1 MGLFSRKSLT
11 PEEKDLV
18 RELYNRSQKNPNL
31 LSQEDVGIVNE
42 LYSRLDNED
51 PFRTALD
58 QSSSGRVSNQEALE
72 FVNKYGYE
80 KPTRKLYKQI
90 EGLGAEPEAPPVAA
104 PVEAPVETPR
114 RERPKSPEA
123 MNTPSSMN
131 ITDVNAVLET
141 EKKKQIIQQAIEEKN
156 TPENIQSE
164 FYNTYDINP
173 FERPEEAF
181 NLWFDIK
188 SQENPIELA
197 EYFENGTLDL
207 ENINESFTEALN
219 SGKLDKELGVIRPG
233 DELTEKPEFDKSL
246 FQPTPEGLETLKIKE
261 ELVTRVEAM
270 PEEKRLE
277 FQREYTAS
285 DAFLNIF
292 KEPWKY
298 LPAGGFLEIGNMTHM
313 YSLASK
319 LEKDLANKETDP
331 TDKSSELTKDELD
344 TLKEYYSNEEWK
356 SNATWPA
363 TLVEGF
369 AIIPAF
375 GIEVA
380 ISGFGI
386 ATLKRM
392 GKETV
397 KSQGKKYFSKKFRKK
412 VFQYKLQEKLATK
425 IVKGTAEV
433 VATGKIGSFISRDI
447 PVESLKLQ
455 MPGLIDFTGD
465 TPIIY
470 NGYGKEAAD
479 AQASLGSDIEFGGET
494 TGKYLSLIPGKLGKL
509 FKFLSKTKV
518 GTATR
523 NVYNKLPLPEKEA
536 VMSSA
541 VFKAFQKVN
550 PGASS
555 EDIVKLFN
563 RFGYH
568 GILEEMG
575 EERLQEA
582 ARGLVYELSQ
592 MTDED
597 TDSFLKNFDNPS
609 WEWKLPTLE
618 QLGTEVIIFGG
629 LGTGRKFISKA
640 KEVHKERKFKKK
652 APKIQKD
659 IEASEKIEEESK
671 EEYKTIEKKIE
682 DEGTKALS
690 KKKKRRLK
698 KLQSLDKLSD
708 KQQKELTNLENE
720 KRILGYA
727 SLDKEEQDKRTEI
740 VDNRI
745 KLNANKTLKQI
756 IIDSPEIA
764 DEVDLSDVNLDEE
777 IIKTRKEL
785 EDEYGPDFVTGE
797 GMDKDTEEFKVLGYT
812 VLANSK
818 LKLGLGKDSTFD
830 TVLEEYYGLVRRGGL
845 TEEQRET
852 YNEHYEKYKTD
863 ENYRIE
869 INEFINDMHEKMGL
883 KKPISD
889 TSQILSSD
897 KLFDKE
903 GTSYEYKSA
912 GEQKQDIADKV
923 YDYVGKMFN
932 KVFGRTDKSDEM
944 KDVYKKV
951 QKRKLK
957 ISSKRAQRQEERESK
972 KKVKAKPD
980 PKSTE
985 LPKNIKARKK
995 EAKKVKE
1002 KKKIFNF
1009 IKNRTKK
1016 VQAKKIEKLSPVAI
1030 REVKAK
1036 IERAPEV
1043 NIPDDQREP
1052 LEILRAVLGN
1062 EQFTELTGIPSGP
1075 IANLD
1080 KIDPKIIPALTKKFP
1095 EYMASLKKIDIIDL
1109 IPVEEQNKIINQ
1121 VAKVVGKKTIEPI
1134 RLKKLKPKKIPT
1146 KKKDISYQ
1154 LSVLDV
1160 SKKLANP
1167 KEVTE
1172 EDKVNVAVQQGLKEV
1187 ITAIEESDEGIIHE
1201 SLKWYGTRFE
1211 KTLDLAGEEVRLDTP
1226 EDDLFLT
1233 TVIGIQSQ
1241 GAEVQAQYNTAINS
1255 YNYYDENGTFDYR
1268 TSPNTGKP
1276 VVYSQNQKGKDVIVG
1291 GIQPGALLINHKK
1304 LESLIGKFGKEKAMN
1319 WLITK
1324 HTGKEIQE
1332 VLESVGLKRPA
1343 HIKVGGEYY
1352 GSRVFG
1358 RKIGNFISNLAG
1370 KSDVA
1375 TYDRWWVRTWN
1386 RWLGTPTRM
1395 QKGEEKVQESP
1406 RGNIEEDLM
1415 NEAIDNIAKTL
1426 TEATGYKFTPP
1437 AVQAVLWYYEK
1448 ELYIKNDARVP
1459 EGLDYLG
1466 AAESRA
1472 KEKGYATTPTSTK
1485 RDRRVTEQRIA
1496 KEKRDTT
1503 SLKEGI
1509 KKTGKKARQQAPQ
1522 VSYEL
1527 DKPKKV
1533 KIKKDKKKG
1542 IGKPGVSYQLRDARD
1557 EYGISHR
1564 PSKEGPPAHDLF
1576 KGAMVPDDV
1585 YDTPRYYIGSHP
1597 NVNPKTY
1604 KETVDAIRYLKSIK
1618 GNPEAEVTVYRA
1630 GPKRELNNG
1639 DWITLSKSYAEG
1651 HADSWNTFEGENY
1664 KLHEFKVKAKDVLWD
1679 MNSLEEWGY
1688 FPKEKAPK
1696 AKPKVSYQLTP
1707 IKALQSTKYGP
1718 KTILSTGEV
1727 FQQQKFQNFKEE
1739 VYGGLE
1745 GREFKSEDGTTVKVI
1760 KETPKMISYEIMDGP
1775 HSGVKAKAKKSV
1787 LGESLAIQTDFPY
1800 GQKHPRIGY
1809 TILTEES
1816 PEAPQVS
1823 YQLTPTQKEFFKDTK
1838 VVDSKGEPLR
1848 VYHATPK
1855 DFEAFEKGDIGFHFG
1870 TMLQAKDRK
1879 KRLEALS
1886 KHFAGYDAV
1895 GILEVYLNIKNPLRM
1910 KDVGQWNNA
1919 YGVYHHLLTHH
1930 TNQAPNFKDL
1940 PNPNNGPYDDR
1951 FKVLTDYL
1959 KSQGYDGIIYKNEH
1973 EGVVRKTNEF
1983 GSNVLDKTSM
1993 EDSYIAFDANQ
2004 IKRTDNLKPTKDPRI
2019 SYQLEPTGLKTL
2031 YHVTPTKNLSTIKR
2045 VGLIPFQDTLWKD
2058 NEGNRLGDGSVFA
2071 FESLEDAQD
2080 WKRKIETDPGLP
2092 FDDATILKIDNK
2104 DDRWNEDVAE
2114 LPSGKIVPMNIMGPD
2129 AGRWFKRNETV
2140 KPENISVVDEA
2151 KPSFQL
2157 APTKPEL
2164 FSPALRSI
2172 ENLQANSLKRQGL
2185 LKHFKRN
2192 NVPKSELDWLGVME
2206 WARENYKPH
2215 ESIPKQEL
2223 IDYIKANQSKLI
2235 VTKASDE
2242 GQVNEEAA
2250 MEAGWSKTLGGKYWF
2265 NENESWMYDP
2275 ADGKHTEI
2283 REDNTPLYPI
2293 PLHAPSK
2300 HEALTMVGG
2309 EDYTELL
2316 VRHPDGTFVE
2326 PHHWDIPGIIVS
2338 LRLTTRYDSKGNK
2351 ILFIEEIQSDWTS
2364 RAYKLYK
2371 NEVLIKAREL
2381 MSKDGYSGT
2390 QLGQPSKKYI
2400 KLAEK
2405 KVPKDFGYITRK
2417 RQAEYDK
2424 EIKEAKAEDRKLR
2437 KELLNYVREQT
2448 SAFDKVSLVEIER
2461 TIKEAFDYANASI
2474 IDSVTNRLE
2483 DKNIEEFIVYFRS
2496 EDAKGKIPS
2505 WDLNKTQAKRIMKL
2519 WAQISTPSAIVE
2531 AGPPKGFEDTPYKHT
2546 ADSMPWITLGVKNAI
2561 LHAVNN
2567 NFDKIAVAT
2576 PEQIEDMFDVSK
2588 KISEIQYAPIDPNA
2602 KRSDADYNRF
2612 NVRVIDKEGNI
2623 VPLAPFQTPKQLEE
2637 YIGKGIVDKMMAG
2650 EGGKQLEGERGA
2662 VTQFE
2667 GYDNI
2672 MVLSGLDLR
2681 TTAKFHQTVYN
2692 ATADAL
2698 YKQGRR
2704 LDHKL
2709 KAGTTDIELGNI
2721 SKDVALTKKH
2731 IPQDAKIKE
2740 TKRGGV
2746 KRGETKTTI
2755 IMPSKTGVVTRKSID
2770 LTDTLNDKV
2779 NKSGIPSFQLAPVG
2793 EPLDIYDD
2801 ISNKD
2806 LKKFGKGERRR
2817 NQLIKGYETALIP
2830 ISTLLKR
2837 INPKIY
2843 NMLLRYQF
2851 KVGTEQNKAKQFVVD
2866 MEKFVRK
2873 MPKQDQAIFKLA
2885 MLNSDGATILSLI
2898 EKYDNKQNDFLAS
2911 YKKIRETLDILRDRL
2926 IENGED
2932 VGYIEDYLPR
2942 KVLSHDKLIEYMY
2955 GNRNAKAVIEKQ
2967 IEAKEKDLERPLTQS
2982 EKAEL
2987 INQLIRGYSYLK
2999 SKPSYLKGRKFDKI
3013 TADMIEFYEEPF
3025 IQLLNHMDRAI
3036 ERIEQR
3042 TFLGFGENTD
3052 ESIGEFV
3059 AGLMEQG
3066 INLTQEQQED
3076 VFRIIKS
3083 YFDFKPTESYLSGI
3097 KTGAYGLLLGRF
3109 TNTITQVQDMVY
3121 SIYENGLGQHRTI
3134 ENAVRYIFRL
3144 QRAKRKQLGIEAIGQ
3159 EFKIDT
3165 KSKFNK
3171 LMDNST
3177 NIILTVSGFKAMD
3190 GFGKS
3195 VLINSSIQKYKRK
3208 AQKNRLTKKDK
3219 AYLKSLFGKDY
3230 NDAIKDLKKKT
3241 SPSEY
3246 TDAELYIG
3254 YATIL
3259 KYQPIGRTEV
3269 PLGYLENPN
3278 VGRMF
3283 YMLKTFAIKQLNV
3296 LRDDGLDIITGKQK
3310 GNKVKAT
3317 RDMIYLTF
3325 LIIMAGA
3332 GGDELKDWIKQ
3343 RKSTLED
3350 KVIDNFLKLLLIN
3363 KYFTDKIRRET
3374 AYKGAFK
3381 SILENGIDAV
3391 LSFPPITVAA
3401 ELTDA
3406 MWVAIMKEEEDKK
3419 KSKGTRYIPW
3429 IGDVLYYRR
3438 DVEQLIEKEIPALSG
3453 IGGRGRD
3460 DYVKRSL
3467 NAIYKMAK
3475 DRQLTED
3482 ELRIY
3487 KELIN
3492 DAKKYPQTKTVKG
3505 KSKRAIDVDKH
3516 RKMYKSESKKFKRV
3530 SPRDFIKKH
3539 PFISTELPTIKKALK

>member
-1 MGLFSRKSLT
+1 MSLFNRKPLT
-11 PEEKDLV
+11 PDEKDLV
-18 RELYNRSQKNPNL
+18 RELYSRSQKNPNL
-31 LSQEDVGIVNE
+31 LSQDDAAIVNE
-42 LYSRLDNED
+42 LYRRLDAED
-51 PFRTALD
+51 PVRTALD
-58 QSSSGRVSNQEALE
+58 KSMSGEISDRKALE
-72 FVNKYGYE
+72 YANKYGYD
-80 KPTRKLYKQI
+80 KPTRKLYKKI
-90 EGLGAEPEAPPVAA
+90 KGLGTEPE
-104 PVEAPVETPR
+104 VETPR

-123 MNTPSSMN
+123 MNTPSNMS
-131 ITDVNAVLET
+131 VEKVLQED
-141 EKKKQIIQQAIEEKN
+141 KVKQDIQKEIDEAKERKRTQYTQIFGVDPNKDKVTAFRNWWNK
-156 TPENIQSE
+156 TKQDPE
-164 FYNTYDINP
+164 
-173 FERPEEAF
+173 
-181 NLWFDIK
+181 
-188 SQENPIELA
+188 
-197 EYFENGTLDL
+197 
-207 ENINESFTEALN
+207 
-219 SGKLDKELGVIRPG
+219 KLDKYVQRYQ
-233 DELTEKPEFDKSL
+233 TETDMYRAFEKSLEEGTLEKQFDIEVPKPKPEFDKSL
-246 FQPTPEGLETLKIKE
+246 IQPTSMQAESTATAQEGLRTDLKIG
-261 ELVTRVEAM
+261 
-270 PEEKRLE
+270 P
-277 FQREYTAS
+277 QYTAS
-285 DAFLNIF
+285 DAVKDMLKN
-292 KEPWKY
+292 PAKY
-298 LPAGGFLEIGNMTHM
+298 LPYGGFVEAGNIGRI
-313 YSLASK
+313 YLLAQ
-319 LEKDLANKETDP
+319 EF
-331 TDKSSELTKDELD
+331 DKNPDNLSDAEMKELTDWV
-344 TLKEYYSNEEWK
+344 EYANFQET
-356 SNATWPA
+356 ATWGA
-363 TLVEGF
+363 QLVET
-369 AIIPAF
+369 
-375 GIEVA
+375 
-380 ISGFGI
+380 I
-386 ATLKRM
+386 A
-392 GKETV
+392 
-397 KSQGKKYFSKKFRKK
+397 
-412 VFQYKLQEKLATK
+412 
-425 IVKGTAEV
+425 
-433 VATGKIGSFISRDI
+433 
-447 PVESLKLQ
+447 Q
-455 MPGLIDFTGD
+455 MPGFAAELYTSGGLLKVGTKAAIDAAEFGLKKYLKEGLKDKIERHLKKSTTKRIVTSTAEKVAITGIGTTISGD
-465 TPIIY
+465 VDKNIIQNLMPGYEFKDGEIEKIY
-470 NGYGKEAAD
+470 NGMDQLSAERQGFWSTA
-479 AQASLGSDIEFGGET
+479 IEFGSEQLGSGPAKFWKWVKKT
-494 TGKYLSLIPGKLGKL
+494 KYGKKAGDGFIKAYRKLG
-509 FKFLSKTKV
+509 
-518 GTATR
+518 
-523 NVYNKLPLPEKEA
+523 LPEKEA
-536 VMSSA
+536 VMNSA
-541 VFKAFQKVN
+541 VIKAFKKANPMASDSDIKKVF
-550 PGASS
+550 
-555 EDIVKLFN
+555 EQL
-563 RFGYH
+563 GYH
-568 GILEEMG
+568 GVLEEMY
-575 EERLQEA
+575 EERLGDVSRA
-582 ARGLVYELSQ
+582 V
-592 MTDED
+592 
-597 TDSFLKNFDNPS
+597 LKKLTEEGVVEGFDNPN
-609 WEWKLPTLE
+609 WELKMPTKDQLALE
-618 QLGTEVIIFGG
+618 LVAFTVPGVAMRVAQKGKE
-629 LGTGRKFISKA
+629 IS
-640 KEVHKERKFKKK
+640 KERKFKKK

-671 EEYKTIEKKIE
+671 EEYEAIEKKIE

-745 KLNANKTLKQI
+745 KLDTNKTLKQI
-756 IIDSPEIA
+756 IIDNPEIA
-764 DEVDLSDVNLDEE
+764 DEVDLSEVNLDEE
-777 IIKTRKEL
+777 VTKTRKEL

-797 GMDKDTEEFKVLGYT
+797 GMDKDSDEFKVMGYT

-818 LKLGLGKDSTFD
+818 LKLGLKKGSTFD
-830 TVLEEYYGLVRRGGL
+830 TVLEEYYGLIRRGGL

-883 KKPISD
+883 EKPIAD

-903 GTSYEYKSA
+903 GKSYEYKA

-923 YDYVGKMFN
+923 YEYVGKMFN

-944 KDVYKKV
+944 KEVYKQV

-957 ISSKRAQRQEERESK
+957 ISSKKAQKQAEREERRAERESK
-972 KKVKAKPD
+972 KKVKETKKIEKKRKRLKPDPTIEQEEEFDTEDYDVIPD
-980 PKSTE
+980 PKSPD
-985 LPKNIKARKK
+985 LPKNIKSRKK

-1095 EYMASLKKIDIIDL
+1095 EYMSSLEKIDIIDL
-1109 IPVEEQNKIINQ
+1109 IPEEEQNKIINQ
-1121 VAKVVGKKTIEPI
+1121 VSKVVGKKTIEPI

-1172 EDKVNVAVQQGLKEV
+1172 EDKVNVAVQQGIKEV

-1241 GAEVQAQYNTAINS
+1241 GAEVEAQYNTAINS
-1255 YNYYDENGTFDYR
+1255 YKYYDENGTFDYR

-1291 GIQPGALLINHKK
+1291 GVQPGALLINHKK

-1332 VLESVGLKRPA
+1332 VLESVGLKKPA

-1352 GSRVFG
+1352 GSRIFG

-1395 QKGEEKVQESP
+1395 EKGEEKVQESP

-1415 NEAIDNIAKTL
+1415 NEAIDNIAKLL

-1472 KEKGYATTPTSTK
+1472 KEKGYATTPTGTK

-1496 KEKRDTT
+1496 KEKRDTA
-1503 SLKEGI
+1503 SLKKGI
-1509 KKTGKKARQQAPQ
+1509 KKTGKKARQ
-1522 VSYEL
+1522 
-1527 DKPKKV
+1527 K
-1533 KIKKDKKKG
+1533 
-1542 IGKPGVSYQLRDARD
+1542 
-1557 EYGISHR
+1557 
-1564 PSKEGPPAHDLF
+1564 
-1576 KGAMVPDDV
+1576 
-1585 YDTPRYYIGSHP
+1585 
-1597 NVNPKTY
+1597 
-1604 KETVDAIRYLKSIK
+1604 
-1618 GNPEAEVTVYRA
+1618 
-1630 GPKRELNNG
+1630 
-1639 DWITLSKSYAEG
+1639 
-1651 HADSWNTFEGENY
+1651 
-1664 KLHEFKVKAKDVLWD
+1664 
-1679 MNSLEEWGY
+1679 
-1688 FPKEKAPK
+1688 
-1696 AKPKVSYQLTP
+1696 
-1707 IKALQSTKYGP
+1707 
-1718 KTILSTGEV
+1718 
-1727 FQQQKFQNFKEE
+1727 
-1739 VYGGLE
+1739 
-1745 GREFKSEDGTTVKVI
+1745 
-1760 KETPKMISYEIMDGP
+1760 
-1775 HSGVKAKAKKSV
+1775 
-1787 LGESLAIQTDFPY
+1787 
-1800 GQKHPRIGY
+1800 
-1809 TILTEES
+1809 
-1816 PEAPQVS
+1816 APQVS

-1838 VVDSKGEPLR
+1838 VVDSKGNPKV
-1848 VYHATPK
+1848 VYHGTPYSFDIFK
-1855 DFEAFEKGDIGFHFG
+1855 DTKDIGFHAG
-1870 TMLQAKDRK
+1870 TIHHADTRIIKFEPEFLIPEVKNNILQYVEGGNIMP
-1879 KRLEALS
+1879 LY
-1886 KHFAGYDAV
+1886 F
-1895 GILEVYLNIKNPLRM
+1895 NIKNPMYLPDLKTWSPIDVASSIKAEYGF
-1910 KDVGQWNNA
+1910 KDV
-1919 YGVYHHLLTHH
+1919 
-1930 TNQAPNFKDL
+1930 P
-1940 PNPNNGPYDDR
+1940 R
-1951 FKVLTDYL
+1951 FLSSTSL
-1959 KSQGYDGIIYKNEH
+1959 KEQKKQIVNYIKSAGFDGIIY
-1973 EGVVRKTNEF
+1973 RNEF
-1983 GSNVLDKTSM
+1983 EGSLDLTI
-1993 EDSYIAFDANQ
+1993 EDEIKYEKMLDENKLNTAKEEIQFLQELDTEIGIDDFYAGLSYIAFDTNQ
-2004 IKRTDNLKPTKDPRI
+2004 IKSATAMAEQPTKDPRI
-2019 SYQLEPTGLKTL
+2019 SYQLE
-2031 YHVTPTKNLSTIKR
+2031 
-2045 VGLIPFQDTLWKD
+2045 
-2058 NEGNRLGDGSVFA
+2058 
-2071 FESLEDAQD
+2071 
-2080 WKRKIETDPGLP
+2080 
-2092 FDDATILKIDNK
+2092 
-2104 DDRWNEDVAE
+2104 
-2114 LPSGKIVPMNIMGPD
+2114 
-2129 AGRWFKRNETV
+2129 
-2140 KPENISVVDEA
+2140 
-2151 KPSFQL
+2151 
-2157 APTKPEL
+2157 PTKPEL

-2172 ENLQANSLKRQGL
+2172 ENLPQKSLKRQGL
-2185 LKHFKRN
+2185 RNHFKRN
-2192 NVPKSELDWLGVME
+2192 NVPKAELDWLGVME
-2206 WARENYKPH
+2206 WARENYKPA
-2215 ESIPKQEL
+2215 ESIPKED
-2223 IDYIKANQSKLI
+2223 IIEFIKQNQSEVIDVTLGEVADLPEGWNFQGDFVNGRPEYVSDNKKVSFNFFPNEYSVYFDSLSDVKKYSQKEYKKFQKENPSYPPPFPEKLI
-2235 VTKASDE
+2235 
-2242 GQVNEEAA
+2242 NI
-2250 MEAGWSKTLGGKYWF
+2250 GKEKPKF
-2265 NENESWMYDP
+2265 E
-2275 ADGKHTEI
+2275 T
-2283 REDNTPLYPI
+2283 
-2293 PLHAPSK
+2293 
-2300 HEALTMVGG
+2300 LTMVGG
-2309 EDYTELL
+2309 ENYKELL

-2326 PHHWDIPGIIVS
+2326 ESHWDIPGIIVS

-2351 ILFIEEIQSDWTS
+2351 ILFIEEIQSDWTKEA
-2364 RAYKLYK
+2364 RKLRTK
-2371 NEVLIKAREL
+2371 EVNRLISKG
-2381 MSKDGYSGT
+2381 MSKSE
-2390 QLGQPSKKYI
+2390 
-2400 KLAEK
+2400 AEK
-2405 KVPKDFGYITRK
+2405 KVPEDFGYVSKKT
-2417 RQAEYDK
+2417 QAEYDK
-2424 EIKEAKAEDRKLR
+2424 EIKEAKAKERKRR
-2437 KELLNYVREQT
+2437 KELY
-2448 SAFDKVSLVEIER
+2448 DYI
-2461 TIKEAFDYANASI
+2461 IKEDILSPSIADWSIFESIREAFDYANSPI
-2474 IDSVTNRLE
+2474 IDSVTNRLK
-2483 DKNIEEFIVYFRS
+2483 DKDIERFIKDFSLSFLVS
-2496 EDAKGKIPS
+2496 
-2505 WDLNKTQAKRIMKL
+2505 LNKTQAKKIMKL

-2531 AGPPKGFEDTPYKHT
+2531 AGPPKGLQDTPYK
-2546 ADSMPWITLGVKNAI
+2546 DNWIRIGVKKAI
-2561 LHAVNN
+2561 LHAVEN

-2576 PEQIEDMFDVSK
+2576 PEQVADMFDVSK
-2588 KISEIQYAPIDPNA
+2588 VISEIKYVPIDPNA
-2602 KRSDADYNRF
+2602 KRSAMGYKRF
-2612 NVRVIDKEGNI
+2612 NVRVLDKNNDI
-2623 VPLAPFQTPKQLEE
+2623 ITDIPTYNTPEQLER
-2637 YIGKGIVDKMMAG
+2637 YLGKGIVDKMLAG
-2650 EGGKQLEGERGA
+2650 EGSQQLEGERGA
-2662 VTQFE
+2662 IRQFE
-2667 GYDNI
+2667 KSDNVL
-2672 MVLSGLDLR
+2672 VLSGPNLR
-2681 TTAKFHQTVYN
+2681 TKAQFVEDIYNSLANTLAKE
-2692 ATADAL
+2692 
-2698 YKQGRR
+2698 GRR
-2704 LDHKL
+2704 LDPKL
-2709 KAGTTDIELGNI
+2709 KAGTTDIVIEPNDMMAELNRRNPI
-2721 SKDVALTKKH
+2721 
-2731 IPQDAKIKE
+2731 IPQDLKDKQKYE
-2740 TKRGGV
+2740 EVLT
-2746 KRGETKTTI
+2746 
-2755 IMPSKTGVVTRKSID
+2755 SKASMDNFVQEGKGIPITRKSID
-2770 LTDTLNDKV
+2770 LTDTLKDKV
-2779 NKSGIPSFQLAPVG
+2779 NKTGIPSFQLKPVG

-2817 NQLIKGYETALIP
+2817 NRFIKHYETALIP
-2830 ISTLLKR
+2830 VSTLLKR

-2851 KVGTEQNKAKQFVVD
+2851 KVGTEQNKAKQLVVD

-2885 MLNSDGATILSLI
+2885 MLNNDGATILSLI

-3013 TADMIEFYEEPF
+3013 TSDMIEFYEEPF

-3177 NIILTVSGFKAMD
+3177 NIILTGSGFKAMD

-3310 GNKVKAT
+3310 GNKLKAT

-3325 LIIMAGA
+3325 LIVLAGA

-3363 KYFTDKIRRET
+3363 KYFTDKIRRES
-3374 AYKGAFK
+3374 AYKGTFK

-3391 LSFPPITVAA
+3391 ISFPPITVAV
-3401 ELTDA
+3401 ELVDA

-3419 KSKGTRYIPW
+3419 KSKGARYIPW

-3438 DVEQLIEKEIPALSG
+3438 DVEQLIEKEIPSLSG

-3460 DYVKRSL
+3460 DYVERSL

-3487 KELIN
+3487 KELID

-3516 RKMYKSESKKFKRV
+3516 RKMYKSENKKFKKL
-3530 SPRDFIKKH
+3530 SPRDFIKKN
-3539 PFISTELPTIKKALK
+3539 PFISTEFPTIKKALK